1 MVLTLARVL
10 ALAVVVALAAAMQ
23 QRAGGSLGDVGLG
36 MTAPI
41 SQNGYELVAE
51 LRSDEEMRHFIQ
63 RVLSHEARY
72 VTDMAELNA
81 MVPKLSGTQSLEEVK
96 KELRVASWVS
106 PGEGRTAPLNEVGY
120 QHVAALSDN
129 AQMMAFAHRVAEE
142 RGMVAV
148 DEGVLSGIVPHFSG
162 VVSIQDFGH
171 LVKEVSSL
179 AGEGWT
185 APLNDFGYQKVAA
198 LKDNTHMMAF
208 AKRILDESDKVTADQ
223 GALDGIVPYFSG
235 EKSVQNFGLL
245 RQAVLSA
252 PGTVARSEI
261 QGSTAELNNEGY
273 QKVAAL
279 KDNAQMMVFAHRV
292 LDAHDKEVTDDG
304 VLAGII
310 PYFSGV
316 VSIQN
321 FGRLSQRLL
330 SAPGIAPRTDCSIV
344 GADHNLMTKSHG
356 SH

>member
-1 MVLTLARVL
+1 MLFTLARVL
-10 ALAVVVALAAAMQ
+10 ALAVVVAPAAAIQ
-23 QRAGGSLGDVGLG
+23 QRAGGRLGDVGLG

-41 SQNGYELVAE
+41 SQKGYELVAE
-51 LRSDEEMRHFIQ
+51 LGSVDEMRHFMQ

-72 VTDMAELNA
+72 VTDVSELNA
-81 MVPKLSGTQSLEEVK
+81 MVEKISGTQSLDDVK
-96 KELRVASWVS
+96 KELRVASWVA
-106 PGEGRTAPLNEVGY
+106 PGKGRTAPLNEVGY

-129 AQMMAFAHRVAEE
+129 AQMMAFARRVVE
-142 RGMVAV
+142 GKGKVSV
-148 DEGVLSGIVPHFSG
+148 DEGVLSGTVPHFSG
-162 VVSIQDFGH
+162 VVSVQDFGH

-208 AKRILDESDKVTADQ
+208 ARRILDESDKVTTDQ

-235 EKSVQNFGLL
+235 EESLQNFGLL

-261 QGSTAELNNEGY
+261 QGSTAELNNDGY

-279 KDNAQMMVFAHRV
+279 KDNAEMMVFARRV
-292 LDAHDKEVTDDG
+292 LDAHDKKVTDEG
-304 VLAGII
+304 VLTGIV

-330 SAPGIAPRTDCSIV
+330 SAPGIVPRT
-344 GADHNLMTKSHG
+344 A
-356 SH
+356 